1 MQPSDWQ
8 DKIADALLK
17 PFLPPP
23 PGLISPS
30 GELSPKRFAVYRNN
44 IVSGLIDALRD
55 AFPAAH
61 RIVGTEF
68 FNAMAR
74 VYVAQDPP
82 RSPVLL
88 EYGSGF
94 PDFVEEFEP
103 CATLPYLSDVCRIER
118 AWLEAYH
125 AKEAF
130 PLDPAQLGAIPPA
143 QIPGLRL
150 ELHPSMRLI
159 RSRFPALT
167 IWKTNIE
174 SGTPIPVDLDCEGED
189 TFIARPAADVEIRSL
204 YRGGMDFV
212 QALATRSTILRA
224 TEIALSSDPEFSLSN
239 ALGGLIE
246 SGVIVNYDVE
256 SAPSTKHQRGDDDE
270 L

>member
-1 MQPSDWQ
+1 MQPFDW
-8 DKIADALLK
+8 KGEFADALLK

-23 PGLISPS
+23 AGLVSPS
-30 GELSPKRFAVYRNN
+30 GKLSPKRFAVYRNN
-44 IVSGLIDALRD
+44 VVSGLIDALRD
-55 AFPAAH
+55 GFPVAH

-82 RSPVLL
+82 HSPVLL
-88 EYGSGF
+88 DYGSGF
-94 PDFVEEFEP
+94 ADFVEEFEP
-103 CATLPYLSDVCRIER
+103 CANLPYLSDVCRVER

-125 AKEAF
+125 AEEAF
-130 PLDPAQLGAIPPA
+130 PIDPLQLGAIPPA

-150 ELHPSMRLI
+150 ELHPSVRLI

-174 SGTPIPVDLDCEGED
+174 SGTPIPVALDCGGED
-189 TFIARPAADVEIRSL
+189 ILIARAGADVQIRSL

-224 TEIALSSDPEFSLSN
+224 AEIALSSDPEFSVSD
-239 ALGGLIE
+239 ALRELIG
-246 SGVIVNYDVE
+246 SGVVLNYYAE
-256 SAPSTKHQRGDDDE
+256 PGRLTAHK
-270 L
+270 